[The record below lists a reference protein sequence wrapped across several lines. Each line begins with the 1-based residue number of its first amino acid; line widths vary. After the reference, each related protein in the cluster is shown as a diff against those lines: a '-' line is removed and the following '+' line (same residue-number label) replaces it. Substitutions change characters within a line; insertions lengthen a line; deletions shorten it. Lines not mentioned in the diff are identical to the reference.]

1 MTDPEAAFWRIV
13 AANYTRDE
21 VLRLRMVAKG
31 WVSTIGRDYGY
42 GYRRF

>member
-31 WVSTIGRDYGY
+31 WCRTIPVDYGH